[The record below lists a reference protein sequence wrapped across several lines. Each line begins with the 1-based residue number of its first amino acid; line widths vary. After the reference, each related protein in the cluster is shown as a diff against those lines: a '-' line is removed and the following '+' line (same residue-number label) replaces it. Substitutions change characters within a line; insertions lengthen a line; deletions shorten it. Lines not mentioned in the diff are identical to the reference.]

1 MVSILEYDKEYEEK
15 KLRQA
20 EYEVGEQAG
29 LKKGEQTGLKKG
41 EQDWQEPWSGAGDRR
56 DRMCIRHAQRHDTRT
71 SAGKAAYFGAESTGV
86 FAMFS
91 GQQPV

>member
-29 LKKGEQTGLKKG
+29 LKGRADRFEKGRA
-41 EQDWQEPWSGAGDRR
+41 DWQEPWSGAGDRR

-71 SAGKAAYFGAESTGV
+71 SAGKAAYFSAESTGV
-86 FAMFS
+86 FCDVFS
-91 GQQPV
+91 QQPV